1 FWYFVE
7 FGHLHYTLK
16 KGVIAF
22 LFEKSDEFLENI
34 RFLIKN
40 GVSDLTLPKRKR
52 RLNYEKQIN

>member
-40 GVSDLTLPKRKR
+40 GVSDLTLPDAIRGWVYGKY
-52 RLNYEKQIN
+52 N